1 MNKYKNIRRECNKK
15 VNYQKKK
22 NDLKLKKRKE
32 FNLKL
37 KKESNPKNLNEQRK
51 SQCKL
56 NLKKI
61 YIEKY

>member
-15 VNYQKKK
+15 VNYYKKK

-37 KKESNPKNLNEQRK
+37 KKESKPENLNV
-51 SQCKL
+51 S
-56 NLKKI
+56 
-61 YIEKY
+61 

>member
-37 KKESNPKNLNEQRK
+37 KKESNPKNLMMKMNNE
-51 SQCKL
+51 
-56 NLKKI
+56 NLSVS
-61 YIEKY
+61 